1 MPILSFW
8 RFTPTV
14 TLTYASAET
23 AARIPLR
30 LGTDE
35 AASVQ
40 RKQSSDLWVSPFKL
54 I

>member
-1 MPILSFW
+1 MRILSSW

-23 AARIPLR
+23 AALIPLR

-40 RKQSSDLWVSPFKL
+40 RKRSSDLWFSPFKL
-54 I
+54 V